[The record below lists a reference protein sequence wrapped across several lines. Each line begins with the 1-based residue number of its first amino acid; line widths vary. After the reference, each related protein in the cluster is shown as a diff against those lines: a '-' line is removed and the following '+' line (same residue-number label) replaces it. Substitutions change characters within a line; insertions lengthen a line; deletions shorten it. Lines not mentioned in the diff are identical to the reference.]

1 MIDLNLLIR
10 AYKMGFFP
18 MADHGGQIR
27 WFSPDPR
34 GVIPLEGFKVP
45 HGLRRTLNKGQFT
58 ITVNQSFPEV
68 IRACAA
74 REETWI
80 NRDIIDTYY
89 ELHRLGYAHSVEARL
104 DGKLAGGLYG
114 VALGGAF
121 FGESMFHYAT
131 DASKVALFG
140 LVERMKSRGFSL
152 LDIQWTTPHLVT
164 LGAVDLPQ
172 KEYLRMLEY
181 SQKLQCRFVD

>member
-18 MADHGGQIR
+18 MADHDGQIR

-34 GVIPLEGFKVP
+34 GIIPLETFKVP
-45 HGLRRTLNKGQFT
+45 HGLRRTLKKGHFT
-58 ITVNQSFPEV
+58 ITVNESFPEV

-74 REETWI
+74 RNETWI
-80 NRDIIDTYY
+80 NREILETYD

-121 FGESMFHYAT
+121 FGESMFHHVT
-131 DASKVALFG
+131 DASKVALYA
-140 LVERMKSRGFSL
+140 LVERMRERGYTL
-152 LDIQWTTPHLVT
+152 LDTQWSTPHLES

-172 KEYLRMLEY
+172 DDYMRLLQH
-181 SQKLQCRFVD
+181 SQTLKCSFT